1 MHNAESIL
9 VIIVSSFL
17 TLFLIVT
24 IVLILLLIKLV
35 KQLRIIADKA
45 EKAVESVEHAGE
57 IFKNTAGPLGAMK
70 FMRNVYKQFNKNK

>member
-1 MHNAESIL
+1 MENAQSIL

-24 IVLILLLIKLV
+24 IVLILLVIKLV
-35 KQLRIIADKA
+35 KQLKIVVDKA

-57 IFKNTAGPLGAMK
+57 VLKNTSGPLALVK
-70 FMRNVYKQFNKNK
+70 LVRNIIKYSKKGK